1 MRFFAKVMII
11 VSACAL
17 SALAI
22 SLRLTQIIGSGNAL
36 NNALKSSGVYSAAAT
51 TVKTELHKSINES
64 ANEAYKAPL
73 NTAVDQT
80 VTNKTVEQLIQPE
93 LKATAAW
100 VKNGESAPPD
110 FNFDLVPLKDSLVSA
125 TAATNIASSDQ
136 VSFEVTRVIPD
147 HLALFGKTAGGD
159 ELPGSD
165 QQPTLNILRTNY
177 KNLERSLVIEF
188 IIVLI
193 SLVLLIVLSWHNKRR
208 MGRRVGFSFGLA
220 AIIIIFLSYP
230 FVFLLEHTIF
240 ASATLSGDKA
250 PLEVARGILRYGLHG
265 LAPYAIGLGLVAVIL
280 VAVSPLLPKPG
291 DKKKDKKK

>member
-11 VSACAL
+11 VSAFAL
-17 SALAI
+17 TALAI
-22 SLRLTQIIGSGNAL
+22 SLRLTQILGSDTAL
-36 NNALKSSGVYSAAAT
+36 NTALKTSGVYTAAAG

-64 ANEAYKAPL
+64 ADDAYKAPL

-80 VTNKTVEQLIQPE
+80 VTSSTVEQLIKPE

-110 FNFDLVPLKDSLVSA
+110 FNFDLVPLKDGLVAA
-125 TAATNIASSDQ
+125 TAAANGATSDQ
-136 VSFEVTRVIPD
+136 ASFEITRVIPD

-165 QQPTLNILRTNY
+165 QQPTLKVLRTNY
-177 KNLERSLVIEF
+177 NNLEHSLVVEF
-188 IIVLI
+188 IIVLV
-193 SLVLLIVLSWHNKRR
+193 SLILLIVLSWHNKRR
-208 MGRRVGFSFGLA
+208 MGRRVGISFGLA
-220 AIIIIFLSYP
+220 AIIILFLSYP
-230 FVFLLEHTIF
+230 LVYLLEHTIF

-265 LAPYAIGLGLVAVIL
+265 LAPYAIGLGIVAIL
-280 VAVSPLLPKPG
+280 LIALSPLLPKPN